1 MSKTKKQ
8 RISDKYTSPTR
19 KTKHSKKRN
28 TRSTKCHDD
37 IDCGVHNFQDKHYP
51 NQIWN
56 TCITMDGK
64 TNHILYVTPINV
76 AIKSADTFQV
86 PLFAV
91 RMKNAIM
98 ESSFA
103 FTPVCKE
110 NIFRFSFKG
119 TKRCNKKHY
128 VSCFLRHCGTWYVV
142 MIQPYSLAYNVHLFY
157 KIKHAKNLLN
167 KQGEMVFKP
176 DMFVDLNGDSI
187 ASEELTFNP
196 KYLEE
201 IVETSSIR
209 PLLQRFINEKNI
221 ANVLKQVAAD
231 VVFFEAVGIDD

>member
-1 MSKTKKQ
+1 
-8 RISDKYTSPTR
+8 
-19 KTKHSKKRN
+19 
-28 TRSTKCHDD
+28 
-37 IDCGVHNFQDKHYP
+37 
-51 NQIWN
+51 
-56 TCITMDGK
+56 
-64 TNHILYVTPINV
+64 
-76 AIKSADTFQV
+76 
-86 PLFAV
+86 
-91 RMKNAIM
+91 
-98 ESSFA
+98 
-103 FTPVCKE
+103 
-110 NIFRFSFKG
+110 
-119 TKRCNKKHY
+119 
-128 VSCFLRHCGTWYVV
+128 